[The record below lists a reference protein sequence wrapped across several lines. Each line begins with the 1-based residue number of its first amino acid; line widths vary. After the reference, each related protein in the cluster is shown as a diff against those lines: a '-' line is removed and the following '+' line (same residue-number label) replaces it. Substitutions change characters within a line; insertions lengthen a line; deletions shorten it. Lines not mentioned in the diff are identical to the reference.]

1 MHKLSNLLI
10 IWFARPPVHGVAG
23 AFRGSDRHCLGPH
36 TICARPIS
44 QLLHKHLHRRCTPLR
59 TASFALTIRRE
70 RTMVTP
76 PVVIVTCAHLVPLL
90 HLRYDSRVLLAAQTS
105 WSPYE
110 TFLFRH
116 VVNKAPL
123 SSSRL
128 IRLAEHAER
137 RRHEPTAVSRRCR
150 LRHVHRTHRWGHP
163 LGNAHADH

>member
-1 MHKLSNLLI
+1 MRSHDTDPDHLRCASKQTRFATLHKLSNLLI
-10 IWFARPPVHGVAG
+10 ICFARPPVHGVAG

-90 HLRYDSRVLLAAQTS
+90 HLRYGSRMLLAARHHTRPFS
-105 WSPYE
+105 SAMSSTKPR
-110 TFLFRH
+110 FR
-116 VVNKAPL
+116 PL
-123 SSSRL
+123 
-128 IRLAEHAER
+128 A
-137 RRHEPTAVSRRCR
+137 
-150 LRHVHRTHRWGHP
+150 
-163 LGNAHADH
+163 